1 MEHLDSKRKITI
13 MIAIMAAM
21 LFASLNQTIV
31 GTALPK
37 IISIL
42 GGMEYY
48 SWVFT
53 VYMLTSGITT
63 ILVGK
68 LSDIYGRKPFLLL
81 GIAVFIAG
89 SFLTG
94 TSTNIIQLI
103 VYRGIQGIGGGM
115 IMSCSFTA
123 IGDLFAPRE
132 RGRWQGL
139 MSASFGLASVFGPT
153 LGGYIVDHMEWHWV
167 FWVFLPFGIVALLMI
182 WFMFPKAASKPGE
195 SVDYFGSLFLTLT
208 IVPMLLAFTWA
219 GSKYAWGSG
228 VILSMF
234 AFTIVALILFIVI
247 ENRVKNPVLPLF
259 LFKNSIFTISNIIG
273 FTIGAGM
280 FGAIMYMPYFIQG
293 VMGTSATNSGYVTM
307 PMTLSLVA
315 GSTVSGQIV
324 SRTGKY
330 KMLAFIGLAVLTAG
344 MLLLSTMGR
353 ETTTLH
359 AILYMIV
366 VGVGI
371 GLGMPIFT
379 LTVQNAVDQKY
390 LGVASASSQFVRSLG
405 GTVGVAVMS
414 TVMTHRMAGKMAELS
429 AGAPANT
436 TNIPADVGQK
446 LAALQNPQVLL
457 DSEKLSAIR
466 NSLPA
471 QYQTIFTGLLDR
483 LREALSYSLSGVFLT
498 GAIVVAAAIV
508 LTFFLKEIPLRS
520 GVKPNQP
527 SEDEDGYAEPNEE
540 DEAADV
546 RLDRRERART

>member
-94 TSTNIIQLI
+94 TSTNIVQLI

-182 WFMFPKAASKPGE
+182 WFMFPKAAGKPGE

-429 AGAPANT
+429 AGAPVNT

-527 SEDEDGYAEPNEE
+527 SEDEAGYAEPDEE
-540 DEAADV
+540 DEADDV
-546 RLDRRERART
+546 RIDRRGRART

>member
-1 MEHLDSKRKITI
+1 
-13 MIAIMAAM
+13 
-21 LFASLNQTIV
+21 
-31 GTALPK
+31 
-37 IISIL
+37 
-42 GGMEYY
+42 
-48 SWVFT
+48 
-53 VYMLTSGITT
+53 
-63 ILVGK
+63 
-68 LSDIYGRKPFLLL
+68 
-81 GIAVFIAG
+81 
-89 SFLTG
+89 
-94 TSTNIIQLI
+94 
-103 VYRGIQGIGGGM
+103 
-115 IMSCSFTA
+115 
-123 IGDLFAPRE
+123 
-132 RGRWQGL
+132 
-139 MSASFGLASVFGPT
+139 
-153 LGGYIVDHMEWHWV
+153 
-167 FWVFLPFGIVALLMI
+167 
-182 WFMFPKAASKPGE
+182 
-195 SVDYFGSLFLTLT
+195 
-208 IVPMLLAFTWA
+208 
-219 GSKYAWGSG
+219 
-228 VILSMF
+228 
-234 AFTIVALILFIVI
+234 
-247 ENRVKNPVLPLF
+247 
-259 LFKNSIFTISNIIG
+259 
-273 FTIGAGM
+273 
-280 FGAIMYMPYFIQG
+280 
-293 VMGTSATNSGYVTM
+293 MGTSATNSGYVTM

-379 LTVQNAVDQKY
+379 LTVQNAVGQKY

-429 AGAPANT
+429 VGAPVNT
-436 TNIPADVGQK
+436 ANIPADVGQK

-471 QYQTIFTGLLDR
+471 QYHTIFTGLLDR

-527 SEDEDGYAEPNEE
+527 SEDEAGYAEPDEE
-540 DEAADV
+540 DEADDV
-546 RLDRRERART
+546 RIDRRGRART

>member
-1 MEHLDSKRKITI
+1 MEHLDNKRKITI

-42 GGMEYY
+42 GGMDYY

-81 GIAVFIAG
+81 GIAVFIVG
-89 SFLTG
+89 SFLNG
-94 TSTNIIQLI
+94 TSTDIVQLI
-103 VYRGIQGIGGGM
+103 LYRGIQGIGGGM

-153 LGGYIVDHMEWHWV
+153 LGGYIVDHMAWHWV

-182 WFMFPKAASKPGE
+182 WFMFPAVARKPGE
-195 SVDYFGSLFLTLT
+195 RVDYFGSLFLTLA

-219 GSKYAWGSG
+219 GTKYAWGS
-228 VILSMF
+228 V
-234 AFTIVALILFIVI
+234 TIVSLFAGTVVALFLFIVI
-247 ENRVKNPVLPLF
+247 ENRVKDPVLPLF

-315 GSTVSGQIV
+315 ASAISGQIV
-324 SRTGKY
+324 SRSGKY
-330 KMLAFIGLAVLTAG
+330 KLLAFAGLAILTGG
-344 MLLLSTMGR
+344 MILMSFMDR
-353 ETTTLH
+353 STTTLH
-359 AILYMIV
+359 VIVNMIV
-366 VGVGI
+366 TGFGI
-371 GLGMPIFT
+371 GLCMPIFS

-390 LGVASASSQFVRSLG
+390 LGVASSSSQFVRSLG

-414 TVMTHRMAGKMAELS
+414 TVMTHRMTGRMTELAAGT
-429 AGAPANT
+429 PANAANT
-436 TNIPADVGQK
+436 PPEIGQK

-457 DSEKLSAIR
+457 DSEKLAAIR

-471 QYQTIFTGLLDR
+471 DYQRLFAGLLDR

-498 GAIVVAAAIV
+498 GAAVVAVAIV

-520 GVKPNQP
+520 GVKKPRA
-527 SEDEDGYAEPNEE
+527 DEPAEYLEE
-540 DEAADV
+540 MDE
-546 RLDRRERART
+546 ERVDKRGRAKT

>member
-94 TSTNIIQLI
+94 TSTNIVELI

-247 ENRVKNPVLPLF
+247 ENRVENPVLPLF

-429 AGAPANT
+429 AGAPVNT

-471 QYQTIFTGLLDR
+471 QYHTIFTGLLDR

-520 GVKPNQP
+520 GVKPNQS
-527 SEDEDGYAEPNEE
+527 SEDEAGYAEPDEE

-546 RLDRRERART
+546 RLDRRGRAGT